1 MGLNFLHIELA
12 GNFDLKFKL
21 LDTPLTKLWL
31 ERMAQRNRYTLDH
44 PDRFYGFNTIEQEVD
59 RATNMIK
66 NCIRVINSY
75 QPIITKP
82 FTNIFDQDYL
92 NYLHHVFEEY
102 HGLLDQQDHKFW
114 VLAPP
119 EVQRALAEINL
130 AVHRAETVTRNN
142 RPEFICTWFG
152 LPKTKVLTDDL
163 ISTYGTFNPAFGTV
177 CLNYVEIG
185 KTLEDLTVDN
195 DNYIGDDAFKPFNH
209 YSADFFVRFYD
220 DISTALEERLTSM
233 QQYYNEHKDY
243 FAGQGYP
250 NFESPRLL
258 PYRFP
263 VATLIET
270 MPREQLLNEIK
281 QRQMV
286 TKVTIE

>member
-1 MGLNFLHIELA
+1 MKPTFLHIELA
-12 GNFDLKFKL
+12 GNFNLKFKL
-21 LDTPLTKLWL
+21 LDTPLTELWL

-44 PDRFYGFNTIEQEVD
+44 PDRFYGFNSNEQECN
-59 RATNMIK
+59 RAANMIQ
-66 NCIRVINSY
+66 NCVRVINSY
-75 QPIITKP
+75 QPIITQP
-82 FTNIFDQDYL
+82 FTNVFDQDYL

-119 EVQRALAEINL
+119 EVQRALAELNL
-130 AVHRAETVTRNN
+130 AVHRAETATRSS
-142 RPEFICTWFG
+142 RPRFVCTWFG
-152 LPKTKVLTDDL
+152 LPKTKVLTSDL
-163 ISTYGTFNPAFGTV
+163 ISNYGTFNPAFGTV

-195 DNYIGDDAFKPFNH
+195 DNYIGDNAFKPFNH

-220 DISTALEERLTSM
+220 DMPTVIEDRLTKM

-243 FAGQGYP
+243 FVEQGFDT
-250 NFESPRLL
+250 FESPQLL
-258 PYRFP
+258 PYRLP
-263 VATLIET
+263 VAQLIET
-270 MPREQLLNEIK
+270 MPRETLLEEIS